1 MFGAST
7 EMTLGWY
14 LVDIEFLDSYFGPR
28 VEFLL
33 G

>member
-1 MFGAST
+1 MFGTST
-7 EMTLGWY
+7 GLTSGWY
-14 LVDIEFLDSYFGPR
+14 LVDIEFLDYYFGPR